1 MVPCQVAAVS
11 PARGRLLLMPQP
23 ALTSGREASTGFLF
37 VLYTLT
43 AKELD
48 LLVVNLG
55 LIHGHYEST

>member
-37 VLYTLT
+37 LLYTLT

-48 LLVVNLG
+48 PCG
-55 LIHGHYEST
+55 ESGVDTRTL